1 MQGNVTPQIV
11 YLEERTMLK
20 DDEVNIP
27 VSDIQVRLVEEGSD
41 GLLAFASCVVAG
53 GLKINNIAIRRG
65 KEGSL
70 FLTYPS
76 KQSSKGTR
84 HPYFH
89 PITSGAAKAVE
100 NAVLARL
107 ATLAR
112 AAETGAAGT
121 E

>member
-1 MQGNVTPQIV
+1 
-11 YLEERTMLK
+11 MLT
-20 DDEVNIP
+20 DDPRIP
-27 VSDIQVRLVEEGSD
+27 ISDIQVRLVEDGSE

-65 KEGSL
+65 KGGSL

-89 PITSGAAKAVE
+89 PITTDAAKAVE
-100 NAVLARL
+100 DAVLTRLAVLARPHSDGGAQ
-107 ATLAR
+107 AT
-112 AAETGAAGT
+112 
-121 E
+121 